1 MRQKNERNSGKGNVF
16 CFPRNEINRRKKL
29 EGTSATLM
37 KEKRK
42 IDTNKMFSRNNK
54 QRFG

>member
-1 MRQKNERNSGKGNVF
+1 M
-16 CFPRNEINRRKKL
+16 L
-29 EGTSATLM
+29 EETSATLM

-54 QRFG
+54 QRFGWKEEIEP